1 MKTIT
6 APYTFTKAGYFYFS
20 RRIPRDLVSQ
30 YRSKRVVIALKTRSA
45 HQARALAGANAAKLE
60 AHWVQLRLASSDI
73 PGLHLVKSGVRSNSA
88 YSLVNTVE
96 PISEDQTTPLDALQI
111 YLSHKAKGRP
121 KTFTAAAERS
131 TAYVIKV
138 AGNKALQEYTR
149 ADALKFRDWLV
160 AKGLAGSSVTRNFS
174 HIKAIINFACSEL
187 AIEMRNPF
195 SGVFH
200 DRTAGVVARKP
211 IPIENIRNI
220 QKACRDIDDDMRWL
234 VALISDSGMRLAEA
248 AGLLK
253 SDIILDHDTPYV
265 RLIKHPWR
273 NLKTQ
278 SSQRLIPLVG
288 DSLWAAERLLEAD
301 TASQFA
307 FPRYN
312 RQTTTSANAA
322 SAALNK
328 WLSPYVPEGC
338 TMHSF
343 RHSFRDRLRQI
354 ECPTEIADQLGGWA
368 SHSVGQGY
376 GEGYSLGVLKSWL
389 QSFAY

>member
-1 MKTIT
+1 
-6 APYTFTKAGYFYFS
+6 
-20 RRIPRDLVSQ
+20 
-30 YRSKRVVIALKTRSA
+30 
-45 HQARALAGANAAKLE
+45 
-60 AHWVQLRLASSDI
+60 
-73 PGLHLVKSGVRSNSA
+73 
-88 YSLVNTVE
+88 
-96 PISEDQTTPLDALQI
+96 
-111 YLSHKAKGRP
+111 
-121 KTFTAAAERS
+121 
-131 TAYVIKV
+131 
-138 AGNKALQEYTR
+138 
-149 ADALKFRDWLV
+149 
-160 AKGLAGSSVTRNFS
+160 
-174 HIKAIINFACSEL
+174 
-187 AIEMRNPF
+187 MRNPF

-234 VALISDSGMRLAEA
+234 VALISDTGMRLAEA

-265 RLIKHPWR
+265 QLIKHPWR

-278 SSQRLIPLVG
+278 GSQRLIPLVG

-301 TASQFA
+301 TASHFA
-307 FPRYN
+307 FPRYH

-322 SAALNK
+322 SAPLNK

-354 ECPTEIADQLGGWA
+354 ECPT
-368 SHSVGQGY
+368 
-376 GEGYSLGVLKSWL
+376 
-389 QSFAY
+389 